1 MQQVMELLAPA
12 GSPDILKAVIDA
24 GADAVYLGGNQFGA
38 RAYAENFG
46 TEELLAALD
55 YAHLRGKKIYLT
67 VNTLLKND
75 ELSQLRAYLAPLYRN
90 GLDAV
95 LVQDFGALVSIRE
108 WFPDLPIHTSTQM
121 TVTGAEGVRFL
132 QRYGVTRVVMARE
145 NSLAEMKNI
154 HDETGMELEAF
165 VHGALCYCYSG
176 QCLFSSLIGGR
187 SGNRGR
193 CAQPCRLSY
202 AVEGEDG
209 RPQKADSY
217 ILSLKDFCTIDSLR
231 KLRDAGVYSLKI
243 EGRMKQK
250 SYAAGVV
257 SMYRRYLDE
266 ALAPADGYQVKKEDK
281 KTLAAYGSRIGFTD
295 GYLYKHNGSDMVT
308 YEKPSFTQSKDYTGT
323 DKAHHLI
330 DGKLVI
336 RESEPVTLAVWD
348 DENHHVS
355 ATAGTADLAQKQ
367 PITREDAEKRM
378 RKTGDTAFL
387 FDDLC
392 VELDDGLFVPNGVLN
407 QLRRDALE
415 KLSESILQDY
425 RREEP
430 KISEKSDVNQAQQ
443 KDLAQSE
450 KHIAS
455 TENRALL
462 PKVLSSSRITHVYLD
477 STAYGRDSLA
487 ADFLE
492 DVTSCHRAGKQVYLI
507 LPSIFREH
515 TAQFYR
521 EIKEQLRAAEPD
533 GFVVKNLESF
543 FFVQEHFPGVS
554 IVCDHNLY
562 TYNDAAADAFL
573 KAGADFCTVPF
584 ELNRK
589 EIFRRQNAGS
599 EIWVYGYYP
608 LMTTAQCVCKN
619 SAGCTHTPGVRYLVD
634 RCRKKFAVK
643 NCCAECYNTIYNSLP
658 TMLFAN
664 LSELRD
670 HGIRGY
676 RIHFS
681 TESETEAAEVL
692 RLYER
697 VLSGDAQALSETK
710 KTLYTNGHY
719 KRGVE

>member
-24 GADAVYLGGNQFGA
+24 GADAVYLGGDQFGA
-38 RAYAENFG
+38 RAYAANFG
-46 TEELLAALD
+46 TEELLEALD

-75 ELSQLRAYLAPLYRN
+75 ELSQLRAYLAPLYQN

-95 LVQDFGALVSIRE
+95 LVQDMGALVSIRE

-145 NSLAEMKNI
+145 NSLAEMKSI
-154 HDETGMELEAF
+154 HDLTGMELEAF

-202 AVEGEDG
+202 AVEGQDG
-209 RPQKADSY
+209 KPQKDNSY

-257 SMYRRYLDE
+257 SMYRCYLDE
-266 ALAPADGYQVKKEDK
+266 ALAPEDGYRVKKEDK

-295 GYLYKHNGSDMVT
+295 GYLYKKNGSDMVT
-308 YEKPSFTQSKDYTGT
+308 YEKPSFTQSMDYTGT
-323 DKAHHLI
+323 DQAHHLI

-336 RESEPVTLAVWD
+336 RESEPVTLEVWD
-348 DENHHVS
+348 EIYHAAAS
-355 ATAGTADLAQKQ
+355 AEPADVAQKQ

-387 FDDLC
+387 FDDLH
-392 VELDDGLFVPNGVLN
+392 VELGDGLFVPNGVLN

-415 KLSESILQDY
+415 LLSECILLDF

-430 KISEKSDVNQAQQ
+430 KISEKFNDTPAQK
-443 KDLAQSE
+443 KDLAQCE

-462 PKVLSSSRITHVYLD
+462 PKILSCDRITHVYLD
-477 STAYGRDSLA
+477 STAYSRESLA
-487 ADFLE
+487 AQFAE
-492 DVTSCHRAGKQVYLI
+492 DAASCHRAGKQVYFI

-521 EIKEQLRAAEPD
+521 GIKEQLRALAD
-533 GFVVKNLESF
+533 GFVVKNLESL
-543 FFVQEHFPGVS
+543 FFVQEHFPGVP

-562 TYNDAAADAFL
+562 TYNDAAVDAFL
-573 KAGADFCTVPF
+573 KAGADFVTVPF

-589 EIFRRQNAGS
+589 EIFRRQNVDS

-619 SAGCTHTPGVRYLVD
+619 SAGCTHTPGIRYLVD
-634 RCRKKFAVK
+634 RCRKRFAVK

-681 TESETEAAEVL
+681 TESVAEAAEVL

-697 VLSGDAQALSETK
+697 VLSGDAQALSEAK
-710 KTLYTNGHY
+710 KPLYTNGHY